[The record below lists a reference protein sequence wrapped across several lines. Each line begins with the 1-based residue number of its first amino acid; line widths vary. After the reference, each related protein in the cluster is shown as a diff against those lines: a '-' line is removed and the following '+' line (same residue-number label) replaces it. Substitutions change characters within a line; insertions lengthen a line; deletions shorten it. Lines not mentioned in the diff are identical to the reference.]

1 MNEKRISP
9 DRKKKLPLVGT
20 TNVGTANAG
29 TTNAGTAGDGTAHSG
44 TTNAG
49 TAGDGTAHSG
59 TAETAAGKS
68 LLIRAL
74 EVKGNGTSSRK
85 AASPAKKASSAPKT
99 DSARKTASSK
109 KTASS
114 PKKKTPVKVPSKATA
129 KAKSAQPPAA
139 QASVESPKTN
149 PIMNPI
155 SEPALSP
162 VSVPVSAPEEVLST
176 DLSTLDPILES
187 GAGEISVPLCAENI
201 RAFSKYARLLKEW
214 NEKMNL
220 TNITDDKGIAL
231 RHFVDS
237 LTLVSF
243 LEAEQKKSKRKSLSL
258 IDVGTGAGFPGI
270 PLKVALP
277 WLQVT
282 LLDSLRKRVG
292 FLDAVCTELE
302 LSGIGTVHSRA
313 EDAGRS
319 KQFREK
325 FDVATARA
333 VAPLPILCEYCLPFV
348 KVGGIFLA
356 MKGNAD
362 REAEESTK
370 AIVTLGGTIEDLR
383 HFTLPG
389 TDMNRSIIVIRK
401 VRATPAKYPR
411 QAGKPEKE
419 PIV

>member
-1 MNEKRISP
+1 MDGKRISP
-9 DRKKKLPLVGT
+9 DRKKKLPLIGAPDSGSGENALT
-20 TNVGTANAG
+20 TPF
-29 TTNAGTAGDGTAHSG
+29 
-44 TTNAG
+44 
-49 TAGDGTAHSG
+49 
-59 TAETAAGKS
+59 
-68 LLIRAL
+68 LIRAL
-74 EVKGNGTSSRK
+74 EVKGGGTSSRK
-85 AASPAKKASSAPKT
+85 ASTSKSGSGSGKATAPKKGSAPAKSPAKSPAKAADAGKKPRSTGTPSKVPAVPAEQTKI
-99 DSARKTASSK
+99 SIPEAEQARKT
-109 KTASS
+109 
-114 PKKKTPVKVPSKATA
+114 PSKLT
-129 KAKSAQPPAA
+129 PA
-139 QASVESPKTN
+139 S
-149 PIMNPI
+149 
-155 SEPALSP
+155 
-162 VSVPVSAPEEVLST
+162 EEVLST

-243 LEAEQKKSKRKSLSL
+243 LEAELEKSKRKSLSL

-292 FLDAVCTELE
+292 FLDAVCSELE
-302 LSGIGTVHSRA
+302 LSGIETVHSRA

-319 KQFREK
+319 KQFRER

-362 REAEESTK
+362 QEAEESTR
-370 AIVTLGGTIEDLR
+370 AIVTLGGTIEDLC